1 MQTAYIANNQY
12 PLGEKDKLNSTG
24 SNSAYD
30 QTHQYYH
37 SSVRR
42 FLNEFGYY
50 DVFIVEPNQGYIV
63 YSVYKEL
70 DFATSLKQGPY
81 STSGIAEAFNKG
93 LTLKNGETYLTDFS
107 AYLPSYNN
115 PASFISTPIYQN
127 NQLIGVLIFQMPID
141 RINNLMTH
149 DGKWAELGFGES
161 GETYLVGQ
169 DGTLRNESRFF
180 IEDKDAYIALI
191 KNVGMQQADDIATKG
206 TTIKLQLVDSS
217 GAQKALAGQS
227 GFEIFNDYRNVPV
240 LSSFGPIKVG
250 NLTWALMSEVDEEE
264 AFKATQTLTEHIL
277 ATEIIIIIVTIVVPI
292 LVGLQLS
299 RVLIKPLNV
308 LSKRFTELSTGEA
321 DLTVRLRKSNTPEI
335 NDIVG
340 GFNAF
345 IAQIGN
351 VFGTVKDSVSR
362 IASSGTELGVT
373 TEQTNVTL
381 HEQENAIAQLRES
394 IDQFSVSAARINEQT
409 DTALLEANEAKDK
422 TEENAERAALAADN
436 IKHLVTEV
444 TGSSQTIRTLQ
455 ESVKD
460 IGDVLGVINSIAEQT
475 NLLALNAAIEA
486 ARAGEH
492 GRGFAVV
499 ADEVR
504 SLASRTQDSTVTIQS
519 QITNLTEIA
528 ERSFESM
535 ERASISAEG
544 GIHLVDDV
552 NETLHELKET
562 IVRLTTMSSE
572 ISNATASQG
581 DSIEHITESMIA
593 LGDRAKEIS
602 NASANVTG
610 VASELSSVAEEL
622 KMETNRYKV

>member
-1 MQTAYIANNQY
+1 
-12 PLGEKDKLNSTG
+12 
-24 SNSAYD
+24 
-30 QTHQYYH
+30 
-37 SSVRR
+37 
-42 FLNEFGYY
+42 
-50 DVFIVEPNQGYIV
+50 
-63 YSVYKEL
+63 
-70 DFATSLKQGPY
+70 
-81 STSGIAEAFNKG
+81 
-93 LTLKNGETYLTDFS
+93 
-107 AYLPSYNN
+107 
-115 PASFISTPIYQN
+115 
-127 NQLIGVLIFQMPID
+127 
-141 RINNLMTH
+141 
-149 DGKWAELGFGES
+149 
-161 GETYLVGQ
+161 
-169 DGTLRNESRFF
+169 
-180 IEDKDAYIALI
+180 
-191 KNVGMQQADDIATKG
+191 
-206 TTIKLQLVDSS
+206 
-217 GAQKALAGQS
+217 
-227 GFEIFNDYRNVPV
+227 
-240 LSSFGPIKVG
+240 
-250 NLTWALMSEVDEEE
+250 
-264 AFKATQTLTEHIL
+264 
-277 ATEIIIIIVTIVVPI
+277 
-292 LVGLQLS
+292 
-299 RVLIKPLNV
+299 
-308 LSKRFTELSTGEA
+308 
-321 DLTVRLRKSNTPEI
+321 
-335 NDIVG
+335 
-340 GFNAF
+340 
-345 IAQIGN
+345 
-351 VFGTVKDSVSR
+351 
-362 IASSGTELGVT
+362 
-373 TEQTNVTL
+373 L
-381 HEQENAIAQLRES
+381 HEQENAIAQLRDS

-409 DTALLEANEAKDK
+409 DAALIEANEANDK

-535 ERASISAEG
+535 ERACISAEG

-581 DSIEHITESMIA
+581 NSIEHITESMIA